1 MAVTPTFP
9 SRDSLRRL
17 RFRPLDAVVG
27 AGVFLLIYAAVR
39 VGATAHVPI
48 QAGRVSTI
56 DTSPSRRPGPAADP
70 PRDGRGHA
78 APRRGLTAAP
88 SGRSGRGVPGC
99 GTCPA

>member
-39 VGATAHVPI
+39 VGAIAHVPI
-48 QAGRVSTI
+48 RAGRVSTI
-56 DTSPSRRPGPAADP
+56 DTSPSRLPYYAARSLLRMFVALFSPIRSAWVTPMWPRGTGAPG
-70 PRDGRGHA
+70 G
-78 APRRGLTAAP
+78 
-88 SGRSGRGVPGC
+88 
-99 GTCPA
+99 